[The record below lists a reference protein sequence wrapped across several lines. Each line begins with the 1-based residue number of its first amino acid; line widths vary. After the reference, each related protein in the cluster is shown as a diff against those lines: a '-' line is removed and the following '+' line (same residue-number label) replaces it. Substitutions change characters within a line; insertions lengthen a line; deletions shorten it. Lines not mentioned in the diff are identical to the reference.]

1 MPPLWKDGVP
11 TLKWY
16 SRWTVDVA
24 TGRHE
29 QVASPVF
36 DGMLAAGGA
45 RRYIAPAD
53 GRTAEGIGPP
63 CAAFMDRCHGMV
75 KA

>member
-1 MPPLWKDGVP
+1 LPPLWEDGVP
-11 TLKWY
+11 MLKWY
-16 SRWTVDVA
+16 IRWTVDVV

-29 QVASPVF
+29 QAASPVF
-36 DGMLAAGGA
+36 DGMCGRGA

-63 CAAFMDRCHGMV
+63 CAASTDRCHGMV